1 MEEQNKVVEQA
12 VEELKNSDESKLTEV
27 IEQWFERTRTQGLKL
42 GAQMISAVVAGVI
55 EKHIK
60 KGQKVSLRSYERC
73 IKEITDIVLVQLTQQ
88 NDSTMENEDD
98 GTTE

>member
-1 MEEQNKVVEQA
+1 MEEQSKVIEQA
-12 VEELKNSDESKLTEV
+12 VEELKSSDKAKFKEV

-42 GAQMISAVVAGVI
+42 GAQMISAAVTGVI

-60 KGQKVSLRSYERC
+60 KGQKPSLRSYERC
-73 IKEITDIVLVQLTQQ
+73 IKEIMDILSVQLTQQ
-88 NDSTMENEDD
+88 NDSIVENEDD